1 MSKTDF
7 DRIESLENWITWSFL
22 KGELKWSSGEIA
34 YEMWVNEQ
42 RLIEWVNSRNVALA
56 NIAKG
61 QTKRV
66 EQMIADLRA
75 KHIKEEPKK
84 RELDLNVRKVVS
96 LFYLEHDENLA
107 ETANALKVNFNDFR
121 AWWQRNLGVIN
132 QELRKLKQG

>member
-1 MSKTDF
+1 
-7 DRIESLENWITWSFL
+7 
-22 KGELKWSSGEIA
+22 
-34 YEMWVNEQ
+34 MWVNER
-42 RLIEWVNSRNVALA
+42 RLIEWVNTRNVAMA

-61 QTKRV
+61 QTKKA

-121 AWWQRNLGVIN
+121 AWWQRKLGVIN